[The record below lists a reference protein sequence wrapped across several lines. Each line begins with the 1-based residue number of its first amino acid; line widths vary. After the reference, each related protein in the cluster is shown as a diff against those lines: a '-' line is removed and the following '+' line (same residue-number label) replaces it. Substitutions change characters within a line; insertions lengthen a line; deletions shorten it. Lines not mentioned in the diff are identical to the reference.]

1 MSAGRNQF
9 SYLCAMKYIILMLI
23 TFNLSAIGQD
33 VLVETENNRDLSG
46 YKTFRFGES
55 EIVTPKE
62 RKKVSDTKLNKII
75 QEAVER
81 ELTLKGLQKAGD
93 DAQLVVTYMIGSFR
107 HTDVQNL
114 GPLGLAPGQ
123 TSTTWTQDAYE
134 GDLVIDVNDKVND
147 ALIWR
152 IHSSTSGNSP
162 GAETTIEQIV
172 AKGFRKWGQKPK
184 QKKH

>member
-1 MSAGRNQF
+1 
-9 SYLCAMKYIILMLI
+9 MKYIILLLI
-23 TFNLSAIGQD
+23 TVSLSVVGQD

-81 ELTLKGLQKAGD
+81 ELNLKGLQKGGD
-93 DAQLVVTYMIGSFR
+93 EAQLVVTYMVGSFR

-114 GPLGLAPGQ
+114 GPFAIAPGQ
-123 TSTTWTQDAYE
+123 ISNRWTQDAYE
-134 GDLVIDVNDKVND
+134 GDLVIDVNDNANG

-152 IHSSTSGNSP
+152 IHSATSGNSP